1 MEMIAFGAYD
11 TNLFIRVKATGGRCE
26 DICAILRGLF
36 YSSGH
41 SDGQGKKN
49 SELRTGCVV
58 RFGAQPMMVKF
69 VESVEANLNKQ
80 TLALIEMRS
89 ADRS

>member
-36 YSSGH
+36 YSRVIVT
-41 SDGQGKKN
+41 DKARK
-49 SELRTGCVV
+49 
-58 RFGAQPMMVKF
+58 
-69 VESVEANLNKQ
+69 
-80 TLALIEMRS
+80 TLSLEPDVS
-89 ADRS
+89 FDLGLSP